1 VLLAYVDESFDD
13 VRYDLGAILITPS
26 AAKALEI
33 ALDDLA
39 CSVVAAHPGLV
50 GPMEFHG
57 HDIFQAVGAWRQMKS
72 HVRARVGIYRRIV
85 EFVVAHVDAIL
96 VKSVGSSRLQAGCAK
111 SFARSGVAWSF
122 LLQDINTHAENGNH
136 LALVIADQVP
146 DDEERRR
153 EFATYKAEGTF
164 ENYRKTS
171 MPFIVDTVYFGPSRH
186 SRLIQSIDCVL
197 YILHREWTVTTG
209 DSRQLA
215 EVSAL
220 CEAIRGSGR
229 LSTSRKWP

>member
-1 VLLAYVDESFDD
+1 MLLAYVDESFDD
-13 VRYDLGAILITPS
+13 ERYDLGAILITPAS
-26 AAKALEI
+26 AKALEN
-33 ALDDLA
+33 ALDDVA
-39 CSVVAAHPGLV
+39 RSIAAAHPGLL
-50 GPMEFHG
+50 GAIEFHG
-57 HDIFQAVGAWRQMKS
+57 HDMFQAVGAWRQMKS

-85 EFVVAHVDAIL
+85 ELVVTHVDAIL
-96 VKSVGSSRLQAGCAK
+96 VKSVGSSRLPVGYANP
-111 SFARSGVAWSF
+111 FARSRVAWSV
-122 LLQDINTHAENGNH
+122 LLQDISTHAENGNH

-153 EFATYKAEGTF
+153 ELASYKAEGLF
-164 ENYRKTS
+164 DEYRKPS

-197 YILHREWTVTTG
+197 YILHREWTVMTG

-215 EVSAL
+215 EVGAL